1 MFGGLT
7 SLYVKGVQGFY
18 TKMTGRQKIALINTI
33 ANYLIVTSLP
43 EKVSHVTTTP
53 SSRRPKQ
60 HKTKIDQ
67 NPAVWSRL
75 KPQNCFKKAAAYG
88 QRRGRL
94 FVRGGR

>member
-43 EKVSHVTTTP
+43 EKVSHVTTT
-53 SSRRPKQ
+53 RLLADRNNIRQKLI
-60 HKTKIDQ
+60 KIRQ
-67 NPAVWSRL
+67 FGAV
-75 KPQNCFKKAAAYG
+75 
-88 QRRGRL
+88 
-94 FVRGGR
+94 